1 MQKYCSPTGDAES
14 PSVRNFIANYKEECF
29 ECLIKKMI
37 LLKKINIEN
46 CFLVGLS
53 AIYLLK
59 AVLHLKYEKITVIN
73 NMQLLYYI
81 DTVLLFVQDPYTDV
95 YLL

>member
-14 PSVRNFIANYKEECF
+14 PSVRNFIANCKEKCF
-29 ECLIKKMI
+29 ECLIKKKI
-37 LLKKINIEN
+37 LLKKKVNIEN

-59 AVLHLKYEKITVIN
+59 SVLHLKYEKITV
-73 NMQLLYYI
+73 
-81 DTVLLFVQDPYTDV
+81 FR
-95 YLL
+95 